1 MKMCLVFSL
10 LTLPMR
16 ASDLSEAL
24 EKRISA
30 GPGKVSLAARNLKT
44 GQSIQ
49 IRGPEKVRTAST
61 IKLPILVD
69 LYALAAEQKIN
80 LDEELTMKQADVV
93 SGSGVLRE
101 LSVGTKL
108 KLRDVAN
115 LMIVVSDN
123 TATNICI
130 GRIGADSVNA
140 RMDAIGLPGTRL
152 MRKVRG
158 DGSQLSAPQ
167 GWSKAGLLETN
178 KIYGLGS
185 TTPLEMISLLGMI
198 EAGKL
203 PGSAAMLSI
212 LKRQQYNDGLGRKLA
227 GLIVANKTGSLDHL
241 RSDVGIVYTKGGPIA
256 IAITVEDIPDIDY
269 GEDNP
274 GLLMVADIARIISEA
289 WGGDGE
295 ELKSP
300 TPSSESPIAL
310 LRLERL

>member
-1 MKMCLVFSL
+1 MKMCFIFSL
-10 LTLPMR
+10 LALRMN
-16 ASDLSEAL
+16 ASDLEAAL

-30 GPGKVSLAARNLKT
+30 GPGKVFLAAKNLKT
-44 GQSIQ
+44 GQMIQ
-49 IRGPEKVRTAST
+49 IRGAEKVRTAST
-61 IKLPILVD
+61 IKLPVLVD
-69 LYALAAEQKIN
+69 LYALAAEQKIG

-101 LSVGTKL
+101 ISVGTKL

-140 RMDAIGLPGTRL
+140 RMDALGLAGTRL

-158 DGSQLSAPQ
+158 DGNQLSAPQ
-167 GWSKAGLLETN
+167 GWSKAGLLESN
-178 KIYGLGS
+178 KQYGLGS
-185 TTPLEMISLLGMI
+185 TTSLEMISLLGMI

-203 PGSAAMLSI
+203 PGSAEMLSI

-241 RSDVGIVYTKGGPIA
+241 RSDVGIVYTKAGPIA
-256 IAITVEDIPDIDY
+256 MAITVEDIPDIDY

-274 GLLMVADIARIISEA
+274 GLLMIADLAKIISAA
-289 WGGDGE
+289 WNGDGGGN
-295 ELKSP
+295 
-300 TPSSESPIAL
+300 
-310 LRLERL
+310 

>member
-1 MKMCLVFSL
+1 MKMCFIFSL
-10 LTLPMR
+10 LALR
-16 ASDLSEAL
+16 LCANDLEAAL
-24 EKRISA
+24 EKRIA
-30 GPGKVSLAARNLKT
+30 TGPGKVFLAAKNLKT

-49 IRGPEKVRTAST
+49 IRGAEKVRTAST
-61 IKLPILVD
+61 IKLPVLVD
-69 LYALAAEQKIN
+69 LYALAAEQKIS
-80 LDEELTMKQADVV
+80 LDEELVMKQADVV

-108 KLRDVAN
+108 KLRDAAN

-140 RMDAIGLPGTRL
+140 RMDTLGLPGTRL

-158 DGSQLSAPQ
+158 DGNQLSAPQ
-167 GWSKAGLLETN
+167 GWSKAGLLESN
-178 KIYGLGS
+178 KQYGLGS
-185 TTPLEMISLLGMI
+185 TTSLEMISLLGMI

-203 PGSAAMLSI
+203 PGSAEMLSI

-227 GLIVANKTGSLDHL
+227 GLIVANKTGALDHL

-256 IAITVEDIPDIDY
+256 IAITVEDIPEIDY

-274 GLLMVADIARIISEA
+274 GLLMIADLAKIISA
-289 WGGDGE
+289 ALGGF
-295 ELKSP
+295 
-300 TPSSESPIAL
+300 
-310 LRLERL
+310 